1 MSKIALLSDQL
12 INQIAA
18 GEVVERPASVVKE
31 LLENSIDAGA
41 RKITICVRTGGIS
54 LIKINDDGSGMSAE
68 DALLSLERH
77 ATSKIRHLEDFNSI
91 RTMGFRGE
99 ALASIASV
107 SRLTLRTQQKEDNS
121 GLELYG
127 EGGKIL
133 RRAPIGMPAGT
144 EIEVADLFYNTPARL
159 KFLKTEQTE
168 YQNVLDTVINAA
180 MAFPGIAFK
189 FIQQTAAENEVKGRE
204 VETDP
209 FNEKVVLDLPPTDD
223 LSVRLRGLLGKSIT
237 DDLIEIYYGGVNLS
251 IRGYI
256 GKPQL
261 SRSNR
266 SLQYIFVNGRPIT
279 SHVLSYAV
287 KQAYHSLLPKE
298 RYPAFVIMFELDP
311 SMVDVNCHPRKTEVK
326 FRDERE
332 VFRVLTQSCAK
343 ALEKAVMMPKI
354 NGQDDGNF
362 NYYQE
367 KQAAGLTGADSGA
380 VDSAARSVVPDEFLQ
395 FKSLNRQETV
405 QVSMDINRQRA
416 TETDFG
422 QKPQSGAPGEEFVH
436 SHKVNDTENTTEEND
451 LIPLGQLNNSFI
463 LCQRSADLV
472 IIDQHAAHERIRYN
486 KLMSEAE
493 NDEKAI
499 QPLLMPINIDISPA
513 DVAVL
518 DANKE
523 VLDEVGIKL
532 EHFGGSTFSIHE
544 VPAYLVKTNLE
555 RVLIGL
561 IDDLRNLSS
570 ADRSGAGTEQ
580 TSDDLKAHRGDL
592 FSRKEKALTY
602 LACRSAVK
610 FGDPLSHEEIAAL
623 IEQLNQTRLGRTTC
637 PHGRPIMIVLEES
650 ELWSRL
656 GRKYSGF
663 FEKEKFRDVNC

>member
-1 MSKIALLSDQL
+1 MGKIALLPEQL

-41 RKITICVRTGGIS
+41 SRIVVTVRQGGIG
-54 LIKINDDGSGMSAE
+54 LIKISDDGCGMSEE
-68 DALLSLERH
+68 DAQMALERH
-77 ATSKIRHLEDFNSI
+77 ATSKIRSLEDLNAIKS
-91 RTMGFRGE
+91 MGFRGE

-107 SRLTLRTQQKEDNS
+107 SRLTLRTKQSSDQS
-121 GLELYG
+121 GTELAA

-133 RRAPIGMPAGT
+133 KKAPVGMSTGT
-144 EIEVADLFYNTPARL
+144 EMEIEELFFNTPARL
-159 KFLKTEQTE
+159 KFLKSEQTE

-180 MAFPGIAFK
+180 MAFPGIAFR
-189 FIQQTAAENEVKGRE
+189 FIQQRPAETSTDVRE
-204 VETDP
+204 GAGGEDRVI
-209 FNEKVVLDLPPTDD
+209 LDLPATND
-223 LSVRLRGLLGKSIT
+223 LLVRIRGVLGKSIA
-237 DDLIEIYYGGVNLS
+237 DDLIEIYNGAVNLG

-256 GKPQL
+256 GKPHL
-261 SRSNR
+261 SRANR
-266 SLQYIFVNGRPIT
+266 SMQYLFVNGRPIT

-343 ALEKAVMMPKI
+343 ALEKAVMMPKM
-354 NGQDDGNF
+354 GQDNF

-367 KQAAGLTGADSGA
+367 RQIGGLTDTP
-380 VDSAARSVVPDEFLQ
+380 VVAGTPATEKSLTDVLQ
-395 FKSLNRQETV
+395 FQALGRTETV
-405 QVSMDINRQRA
+405 QVGLDRTGRQSTWEEMITAPPPFKNQSQIQTQER
-416 TETDFG
+416 TQETF
-422 QKPQSGAPGEEFVH
+422 APPLEEP
-436 SHKVNDTENTTEEND
+436 E
-451 LIPLGQLNNSFI
+451 LLPLGQLNNSFI
-463 LCQRSADLV
+463 LCQRGADLV

-486 KLMSEAE
+486 KLMSESD
-493 NDEKAI
+493 NDEKTI
-499 QPLLMPINIDISPA
+499 QPLLMPINIELSPA
-513 DVAVL
+513 DSAIL

-532 EHFGGSTFSIHE
+532 EHFGGNTFAINE
-544 VPAYLVKTNLE
+544 VPSYLVKTNLE
-555 RVLIGL
+555 KVLTGL
-561 IDDLRNLSS
+561 IDDLRNIGN
-570 ADRSGAGTEQ
+570 A
-580 TSDDLKAHRGDL
+580 SDGHTPGELQAHRGDL
-592 FSRKEKALTY
+592 YGRKEKVLTY

-610 FGDPLSHEEIAAL
+610 FGDPLNKEEIVAL
-623 IEQLNQTRLGRTTC
+623 IDQLNKTKLGRTTC
-637 PHGRPIMIVLEES
+637 PHGRPVMVVLEES
-650 ELWSRL
+650 ELWNRF